1 MLPRVIIHNAISVD
15 GRIDWFKADI
25 ERFYE
30 LTSAWNEDATL
41 AGSDTLISAYKD
53 NLDTDDAE
61 SSAES
66 AEIDRDDS
74 RPILVVPDSR
84 GRIRIWHLLR
94 KEPYWKG
101 IVVLCSQSTPE
112 SYLDYLK
119 KKHINY
125 IVAGDDHV
133 DFRKALEEV
142 NSRYGVN
149 VVRVDSGGTLN
160 GMLIRAGLVD
170 EVSVLIHPCLVGGIT
185 PNSFFRAPD
194 LTSVE
199 GVVQVKIIN
208 IQRLD
213 GDLLWVRYEVMKEA
227 NVEG

>member
-1 MLPRVIIHNAISVD
+1 MLPRVIIHNAISID
-15 GRIDWFKADI
+15 GRIDWFTADI

-30 LTSAWNEDATL
+30 LTSSWNEDATL

-53 NLDTDDAE
+53 NLDTDDTE
-61 SSAES
+61 SSATS
-66 AEIDRDDS
+66 TEIDMDDA
-74 RPILVVPDSR
+74 RPILIVPDSR
-84 GRIRIWHLLR
+84 GKIRIWHLLR

-101 IVVLCSQSTPE
+101 IVALCSQSTPE

-125 IVAGDDHV
+125 IVAGDDYV
-133 DFRKALEEV
+133 DYRKALEEV

-149 VVRVDSGGTLN
+149 TVRVDSGGTLN
-160 GMLIRAGLVD
+160 GRLIRDGLVN
-170 EVSVLIHPCLVGGIT
+170 EISVLIHPCLVGGST
-185 PNSFFRAPD
+185 PHSFFRAPD
-194 LTSVE
+194 LTTAD

-227 NVEG
+227 NAEA